1 MIKTAAALAVITVAT
16 ACNSTMSYVKC
27 TQELADNWAAGNFA
41 EAVEISEKL
50 LDKQRCKV
58 ENNIVFFLEHAS
70 ALRAVGAYEDSNWHF
85 QTALDLMDERRGD
98 LQGQNAT
105 GEKAASAGR
114 EVAAL
119 ISNLNAIPYRGF
131 GYDRIMAHTYIA
143 LNYLAMGENATKK
156 IKAIIAN
163 EEITPEEKKEQIKE
177 LKKQAAEAPDKARV
191 EFNRLYQTQQYLV
204 SEEYDK
210 EIGKDQDKIQEEQ
223 NKKRRKISSAGADAA
238 PVNNALASMRQDYST
253 EISYAPYVN
262 PFATYLKAIFDATDG
277 DTENA
282 ILLLERVK
290 VFGDNSFVEEDL
302 KLLKS
307 GKPIENVTYVIFESN
322 MAPFRTEKL
331 FETVIPIPV
340 KRRDEYGNI
349 HTDIIPVKIAFSWP
363 KLEDP
368 AQPKIHQYVIN
379 GDTRIPTEVV
389 ADMKSIVAKEFEI
402 RWPGIKSRIFLSVL
416 TKTVGSVY
424 AVKAGGWVGALGASI
439 YQEITKG
446 TDSRT
451 WRTLPGNFQLLRM
464 TTPKDRKIKLD
475 QRNST
480 VPMEIEIIPGDV
492 NVIYIKQTAPE
503 SPPVHHQ
510 FKLK

>member
-1 MIKTAAALAVITVAT
+1 MLAVITVAT
-16 ACNSTMSYVKC
+16 ACNSTLSYVKC
-27 TQELADNWAAGNFA
+27 TQKLADNWAAGNFA
-41 EAVEISEKL
+41 EAVDISEKL
-50 LDKQRCKV
+50 LDKQRDKV

-70 ALRAVGAYEDSNWHF
+70 ALRAVEAYADSNWHF

-98 LQGQNAT
+98 LQGQNT
-105 GEKAASAGR
+105 TRVKAASAGR
-114 EVAAL
+114 EGAAL
-119 ISNLNAIPYRGF
+119 LSNLNAIPYRGF

-143 LNYLAMGENATKK
+143 LNYLAMGENTTKK
-156 IKAIIAN
+156 IEAITAN
-163 EEITPEEKKEQIKE
+163 EEITPEEKKEQINE
-177 LKKQAAEAPDKARV
+177 LKKQADGARDKARV

-238 PVNNALASMRQDYST
+238 QVNNALASMRQDYSAG
-253 EISYAPYVN
+253 ISYAPYVN
-262 PFATYLKAIFDATDG
+262 PFATYLRALFDATNG

-290 VFGDNSFVEEDL
+290 VFGNNSFVAEDL

-307 GKPIENVTYVIFESN
+307 GKPIENATYVIFESN

-331 FETVIPIPV
+331 FETVIIVPV
-340 KRRDEYGNI
+340 KYQDEYGYT
-349 HTDIIPVKIAFSWP
+349 HTDYIPVKIAFSWP

-368 AQPKIHQYVIN
+368 AQSMIHQYVIDE
-379 GDTRIPTEVV
+379 DTRIPTEVV

-402 RWPGIKSRIFLSVL
+402 RWPGIKNRIFLSVL
-416 TKTVGSVY
+416 TKTVGSIY
-424 AVKAGGWVGALGASI
+424 AVKVGGMFGAIGASI

-480 VPMEIEIIPGDV
+480 VPRVIELIAGNV
-492 NVIYIKQTAPE
+492 NVVYIKQT
-503 SPPVHHQ
+503 SPDSEPAIHQ